1 MPQNDQVSNT
11 IQYVKRNASSV
22 SQSDRRV
29 WELVSDVPQMKIP
42 YAYLCAA
49 LNVIVSGSGTMLS
62 AYLSDSNLNKTQLV
76 VGFLQLLTSAY
87 LIGWFL
93 SIYWAYKM
101 IMTAGKKKSGSAA
114 AEPDYGNNFNPYQN
128 KA

>member
-1 MPQNDQVSNT
+1 MPQNDQVNST

-29 WELVSDVPQMKIP
+29 WELISDVPQMKIP
-42 YAYLCAA
+42 YAYLCAV

-62 AYLSDSNLNKTQLV
+62 AYLSDNNLNKTQLV
-76 VGFLQLLTSAY
+76 VGLLQLLTSAY

-101 IMTAGKKKSGSAA
+101 IMIAGKKKSGGAPA
-114 AEPDYGNNFNPYQN
+114 PDNGNNFNPYQGN
-128 KA
+128 P